1 MRQKKYFPYRV
12 YQEVRTKV
20 AVSVVTPRY
29 HLPPELITMIN
40 TLVYLESQ
48 VTAFTHA
55 RSGGHW
61 LWGALTKG
69 DTD

>member
-1 MRQKKYFPYRV
+1 MTSLAKLFVFRKCVLCHVPQYFPYRV

-29 HLPPELITMIN
+29 HLPPELTTMIN

-48 VTAFTHA
+48 V
-55 RSGGHW
+55 R
-61 LWGALTKG
+61 
-69 DTD
+69 